1 MLHIGIYADGNDGNR
16 TNEKNSNKIEI
27 SPFHIHTM
35 GEDALTYATDGE
47 YI

>member
-1 MLHIGIYADGNDGNR
+1 MRIDRNADGKDGNR

-35 GEDALTYATDGE
+35 GEVALTYATDGE

>member
-1 MLHIGIYADGNDGNR
+1 MLRIDRNADGKDGNR

-35 GEDALTYATDGE
+35 GEVALTYATDGE

>member
-1 MLHIGIYADGNDGNR
+1 MRIDRNADGKDGNR

>member
-1 MLHIGIYADGNDGNR
+1 MLCMR
-16 TNEKNSNKIEI
+16 TDTDEKQGKGAKKENCNKIEI

-35 GEDALTYATDGE
+35 GEVALTYATDGE